1 MRIGIL
7 ECGPTLPDLAARHG
21 RYPDIFARLLA
32 GSGRSFAV
40 WPVHEMAFPASPD
53 AADAWLLTG
62 SRHGA
67 YDALPFI
74 APLEDFIRAAQAA
87 GRPMVG
93 ICFGHQIMAQAMGGR
108 VEKFAGGWGFGRQV
122 YGIDGLGDVALS
134 AIHQD
139 QVTRAP
145 DGATVIGRNDFCAIA
160 ALRYGDWGLSLQP
173 HPEFDPAVMADY
185 LDLRDT
191 AGDAD
196 PALVAQ
202 ARAGLAQPH
211 DCARVAA
218 WLGDFL
224 TDARHEAALGHP
236 ARPEGPDDHVAASL
250 PRHAQV
256 RHG

>member
-32 GSGRSFAV
+32 GPGRSFAS
-40 WPVHEMAFPASPD
+40 WAVHEMAFPDSPN
-53 AADAWLLTG
+53 AADSWLLTG

-67 YDALPFI
+67 YDDLPFI
-74 APLEDFIRAAQAA
+74 PPLERFIRATQAA

-93 ICFGHQIMAQAMGGR
+93 ICFGHQIMAQAMGGH

-122 YGIDGLGDVALS
+122 YDIAGLGDVALS

-145 DGATVIGRNDFCAIA
+145 DGTTVIGRNDFCTIA

-173 HPEFDPAVMADY
+173 HPEFDPPVMRDY
-185 LDLRDT
+185 LDLRVA

-196 PALVAQ
+196 PTLIAQ
-202 ARAGLAQPH
+202 ARAGLDQPH
-211 DCARVAA
+211 DCTRVAA

-224 TDARHEAALGHP
+224 HKAARGQP
-236 ARPEGPDDHVAASL
+236 AHPEGPGDHVAASL
-250 PRHAQV
+250 PRPARVQ
-256 RHG
+256 HG

>member
-7 ECGPTLPDLAARHG
+7 ECGPTLPELAVRHG

-32 GSGRSFAV
+32 APGRSFAS
-40 WPVHEMAFPASPD
+40 WAVHEMDFPDGPD
-53 AADAWLLTG
+53 TADAWLLTG

-67 YDALPFI
+67 YDDLPFI
-74 APLEDFIRAAQAA
+74 APLERFIRAAHAA
-87 GRPMVG
+87 GRPTVG

-122 YGIDGLGDVALS
+122 YAIDGLGEVALS

-139 QVTRAP
+139 QVMRAP
-145 DGATVIGRNDFCAIA
+145 EGAAVIGRNDFCAIA
-160 ALRYGDWGLSLQP
+160 ALRYDDWGLSLQP
-173 HPEFDPAVMADY
+173 HPEFDPAVMGDY
-185 LDLRDT
+185 LDLRDA

-196 PALVAQ
+196 PALLAQ
-202 ARAGLAQPH
+202 ARAGLDQPH

-224 TDARHEAALGHP
+224 QEAALGHP
-236 ARPEGPDDHVAASL
+236 ARPGGPDDHVAAST
-250 PRHAQV
+250 PRHRRV